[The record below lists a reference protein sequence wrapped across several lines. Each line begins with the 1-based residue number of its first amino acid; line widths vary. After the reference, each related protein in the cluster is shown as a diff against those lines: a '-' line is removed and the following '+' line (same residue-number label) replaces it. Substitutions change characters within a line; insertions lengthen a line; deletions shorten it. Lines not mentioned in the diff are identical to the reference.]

1 MHNALETMSYPYK
14 LPKWIS
20 AFFVLLIPIAL
31 AGIYHQASTTGF
43 KTRSG
48 APVNPAVIWFFISV
62 LLLTWLASARMLQLS
77 FHSGMRLSLT
87 ADGVSMPRHA
97 LTSNLINLP
106 YTQIQSV
113 SPHALKPDILI
124 VKTANPHKTYT
135 IQRVSLPSRAAFE
148 QVQAELV
155 LRLR

>member
-1 MHNALETMSYPYK
+1 MHDSSALLSFPYK

-20 AFFVLLIPIAL
+20 AFFVLLIPLAF

-48 APVNPAVIWFFISV
+48 TPVHPAVIWFFISV
-62 LLLTWLASARMLQLS
+62 LVLTWLATARMLQLS
-77 FHSGMRLSLT
+77 FHSGMRLSLN

-97 LTSNLINLP
+97 LTSSLIYLP
-106 YTQIQSV
+106 YAQIESV
-113 SPHALKPDILI
+113 LPHALKPDILI

-148 QVQAELV
+148 QVQAELSR
-155 LRLR
+155 RLR